1 MNYIIKA
8 ALVGDYSVGK
18 TCIVSRFAKDIFPMY
33 DISTLGVD
41 FDCKIIDFKENNYK
55 IQIWDTAGQEKFQS
69 IVKSYIRDLNVCI
82 VVFDVNQYKTFIN
95 LKKWLEYIICIAG
108 DDIILQIVGNKID
121 LGENLRE
128 VPREL
133 IDEFCKEHNIE
144 YKEHNIEYMECSA
157 KDDNNI
163 DNIFLNIIER
173 IDNLVKEDRINL
185 KRYGSFNEVIPQK
198 IKYSKSNSKLNTKS
212 NTKSNSKLNTSTCCI
227 IA

>member
-55 IQIWDTAGQEKFQS
+55 LQIWDTAGQEKFQS

-144 YKEHNIEYMECSA
+144 YMECSA

-173 IDNLVKEDRINL
+173 IDNLVKEDKINL

-198 IKYSKSNSKLNTKS
+198 IKYSKLNTKSNSKS